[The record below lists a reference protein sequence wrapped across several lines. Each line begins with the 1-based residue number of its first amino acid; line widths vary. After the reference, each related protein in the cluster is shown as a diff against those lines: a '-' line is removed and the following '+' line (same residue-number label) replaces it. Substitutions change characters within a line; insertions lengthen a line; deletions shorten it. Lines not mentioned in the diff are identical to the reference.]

1 MNEYNIF
8 LVVWEKGAK
17 VPMYHLA
24 ATNTR
29 VVGALVAFF
38 INQLAE
44 TYKISNDN
52 FYIIGHS
59 LGAHVSGYAGKRLH
73 DPKVS
78 RITGLDPAGPGIP
91 DFPNLIFIL
100 CHYFIYRFSGF
111 HFNEPHMRLHPSDA
125 QQVDVIHTDCADI
138 FTDGLGLNQPFGYI
152 DFYPNGGM
160 SQPGC
165 PMSKGIVN
173 LVSAALSGEEISCS
187 HTRAYFFAGTMG

>member
-38 INQLAE
+38 MNQLAE
-44 TYKISNDN
+44 TYKISNDK

-91 DFPNLIFIL
+91 DFTYLIFIL
-100 CHYFIYRFSGF
+100 CHYFIY
-111 HFNEPHMRLHPSDA
+111 
-125 QQVDVIHTDCADI
+125 
-138 FTDGLGLNQPFGYI
+138 
-152 DFYPNGGM
+152 
-160 SQPGC
+160 
-165 PMSKGIVN
+165 
-173 LVSAALSGEEISCS
+173 
-187 HTRAYFFAGTMG
+187 